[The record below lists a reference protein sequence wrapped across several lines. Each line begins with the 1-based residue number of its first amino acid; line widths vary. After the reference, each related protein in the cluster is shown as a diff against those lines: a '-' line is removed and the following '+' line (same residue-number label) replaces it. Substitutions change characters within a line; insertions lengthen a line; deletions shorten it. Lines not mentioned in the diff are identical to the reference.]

1 MKALVLLRKDIR
13 TVLRN
18 RRELFWMIMLPMILL
33 GFNYYMQ
40 GRALQI
46 QVALVGDDE
55 LKPYLREQARKLDGQ
70 IELTILNLSEAEASE
85 RLAQGNINGYLR
97 LGPNS
102 VEMFA
107 NLADTAGAVSEAVF
121 QQMIRDLNQQLAD
134 QRLSELVTNPAEI
147 LTPVSW
153 QVSAAGKQIRS
164 EAQLIFS
171 SLFVIMGIMTAMSLG
186 QQSVSVEKD
195 RNTLVSLR
203 KSPLTDNQIVWAKML
218 AALFSSLLP
227 LAVIIALIFL
237 LMPEQFLYRPAFYL
251 ILISITFNSV
261 SLGVLIGSY
270 MRGANEGNSLRF
282 MLTLPAMFLASMPV
296 SLPTWVERVTS
307 AVPTLVG
314 AQTMRSFLMAGKLP
328 NTAAVVY
335 LLLTGFLA
343 IRLAGQLL
351 GREE

>member
-1 MKALVLLRKDIR
+1 MKAFVLLRKDIR

-40 GRALQI
+40 GRALQV
-46 QVALVGDDE
+46 QVALVGDDT
-55 LKPYLREQARKLDGQ
+55 LKPYLREQAKQLDGQ
-70 IELTILNLSEAEASE
+70 IELTILNLNESEAIE
-85 RLAQGNINGYLR
+85 RLAQGSINGYLR
-97 LGPNS
+97 LGPQS

-121 QQMIRDLNQQLAD
+121 QQMVRDLNQQLAEK
-134 QRLSELVTNPAEI
+134 QLSQLAENPADI
-147 LTPVSW
+147 LTPISW
-153 QVSAAGKQIRS
+153 QVSAAGKQTRS

-186 QQSVSVEKD
+186 QQSLSVEKD

-203 KSPLTDNQIVWAKML
+203 KSPLTDYQIVWAKMF

-227 LAVIIALIFL
+227 LATIVAMILL
-237 LMPEQFLYRPAFYL
+237 LMPEQFLRDPVFYL
-251 ILISITFNSV
+251 ILVSITFNSV

-296 SLPTWVERVTS
+296 SLPVWAERITS

-328 NTAAVVY
+328 NPAAVIY

-343 IRLAGQLL
+343 IRWAGQLL